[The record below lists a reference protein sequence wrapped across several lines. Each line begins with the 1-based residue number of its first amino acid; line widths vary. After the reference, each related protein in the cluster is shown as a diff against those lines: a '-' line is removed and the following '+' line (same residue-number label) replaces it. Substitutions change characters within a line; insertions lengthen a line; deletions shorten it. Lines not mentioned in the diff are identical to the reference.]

1 MSNNKVYDVSPSK
14 EDNKKYGLINPII
27 IDRYDICPNCKS
39 NKIELMSFNNYPQ
52 GYSSAVNAHLSG
64 YDVSFN
70 KYEIR
75 SMKCRSCGKEFVID
89 WSTGFP
95 IPLKDTGK
103 SNIFFMQF
111 MNGI

>member
-1 MSNNKVYDVSPSK
+1 MTNKVYNVSPNK
-14 EDNKKYGLINPII
+14 EDNSDPGAINPII
-27 IDRYDICPNCKS
+27 IHRYDICPKCGS

-52 GYSSAVNAHLSG
+52 GYSSAVDAYLSG
-64 YDVSFN
+64 YNVSFD

-89 WSTGFP
+89 WSRGFP

-111 MNGI
+111 INGE